1 MPYDERS
8 INELYESA
16 EITPMGIQ
24 LEVNAEIFTTIYNLL
39 SNMRSEE
46 GIQQEDEKRL
56 LHLWRKTVRAMAK
69 VELRKGH
76 GISMEKQIEMLKEA
90 YAIETKYT
98 ADQLF
103 SSVSSSKLIKE
114 ELEEVRRFSAEEMNT
129 LFNSVIWP
137 AMIKGKTGAQENPTA
152 FIIAGQ
158 PGSGKTRM
166 SSVIIDDYD
175 GDIIQSMSDN
185 FRGFHPRAKEVFQK
199 YGRYCTYFSTKE
211 GKYLSDLAMR
221 KAAEEK
227 YHNEKFHAITDTS
240 PMADRWLAYQAGLG
254 FFGRNHCLIH
264 PKYGSYFTIGA
275 ILTTLALPPDTPL
288 AMNCGSCTRCFAA
301 CPGKALSHE
310 RFNPWRCKSYLTQKK
325 EVLNE
330 EEKNILRKTPLIF
343 GCDECQKCCPFNENA
358 AYSPLPETGADRIPR
373 LERETLEQISNRR
386 FTKEYGEYAF
396 SWRGR
401 PVLLRNMDIIKKK

>member
-39 SNMRSEE
+39 SNVRSAE

-76 GISMEKQIEMLKEA
+76 GVSMEKQIEMLKEA

-103 SSVSSSKLIKE
+103 SSVSSSKLTKE

-227 YHNEKFHAITDTS
+227 YHILQEGSLDDSAHT
-240 PMADRWLAYQAGLG
+240 MA
-254 FFGRNHCLIH
+254 LI
-264 PKYGSYFTIGA
+264 
-275 ILTTLALPPDTPL
+275 
-288 AMNCGSCTRCFAA
+288 
-301 CPGKALSHE
+301 
-310 RFNPWRCKSYLTQKK
+310 SYLK
-325 EVLNE
+325 EKGYYNTNIRIIQRDDPEHSNFVILDAIV
-330 EEKNILRKTPLIF
+330 EKHKRLKAPGLSRLISKEQHDKACLSF
-343 GCDECQKCCPFNENA
+343 LSATNDLINQN
-358 AYSPLPETGADRIPR
+358 LMDR
-373 LERETLEQISNRR
+373 L
-386 FTKEYGEYAF
+386 
-396 SWRGR
+396 
-401 PVLLRNMDIIKKK
+401 IIKSPKGLLYDSDDMPTERVSDVLSKRIGK

>member
-103 SSVSSSKLIKE
+103 SSVSSSKLTKE

-137 AMIKGKTGAQENPTA
+137 AMIKRGAGE
-152 FIIAGQ
+152 
-158 PGSGKTRM
+158 S
-166 SSVIIDDYD
+166 D
-175 GDIIQSMSDN
+175 GLHYRRPAR
-185 FRGFHPRAKEVFQK
+185 FRK
-199 YGRYCTYFSTKE
+199 
-211 GKYLSDLAMR
+211 D
-221 KAAEEK
+221 
-227 YHNEKFHAITDTS
+227 TD
-240 PMADRWLAYQAGLG
+240 
-254 FFGRNHCLIH
+254 
-264 PKYGSYFTIGA
+264 
-275 ILTTLALPPDTPL
+275 
-288 AMNCGSCTRCFAA
+288 
-301 CPGKALSHE
+301 
-310 RFNPWRCKSYLTQKK
+310 
-325 EVLNE
+325 VL
-330 EEKNILRKTPLIF
+330 R
-343 GCDECQKCCPFNENA
+343 DH
-358 AYSPLPETGADRIPR
+358 R
-373 LERETLEQISNRR
+373 
-386 FTKEYGEYAF
+386 
-396 SWRGR
+396 
-401 PVLLRNMDIIKKK
+401 

>member
-56 LHLWRKTVRAMAK
+56 LHLWRKTIRAMAK

-103 SSVSSSKLIKE
+103 SSVSSSKLTKE

-137 AMIKGKTGAQENPTA
+137 AMIKGCLL
-152 FIIAGQ
+152 
-158 PGSGKTRM
+158 
-166 SSVIIDDYD
+166 Y
-175 GDIIQSMSDN
+175 
-185 FRGFHPRAKEVFQK
+185 
-199 YGRYCTYFSTKE
+199 
-211 GKYLSDLAMR
+211 
-221 KAAEEK
+221 
-227 YHNEKFHAITDTS
+227 TS
-240 PMADRWLAYQAGLG
+240 P
-254 FFGRNHCLIH
+254 
-264 PKYGSYFTIGA
+264 
-275 ILTTLALPPDTPL
+275 
-288 AMNCGSCTRCFAA
+288 
-301 CPGKALSHE
+301 
-310 RFNPWRCKSYLTQKK
+310 
-325 EVLNE
+325 
-330 EEKNILRKTPLIF
+330 
-343 GCDECQKCCPFNENA
+343 
-358 AYSPLPETGADRIPR
+358 SPRD
-373 LERETLEQISNRR
+373 
-386 FTKEYGEYAF
+386 
-396 SWRGR
+396 
-401 PVLLRNMDIIKKK
+401 

>member
-103 SSVSSSKLIKE
+103 SSVSSSKLTKE

-129 LFNSVIWP
+129 RL
-137 AMIKGKTGAQENPTA
+137 
-152 FIIAGQ
+152 
-158 PGSGKTRM
+158 SG
-166 SSVIIDDYD
+166 
-175 GDIIQSMSDN
+175 
-185 FRGFHPRAKEVFQK
+185 
-199 YGRYCTYFSTKE
+199 
-211 GKYLSDLAMR
+211 
-221 KAAEEK
+221 
-227 YHNEKFHAITDTS
+227 
-240 PMADRWLAYQAGLG
+240 
-254 FFGRNHCLIH
+254 
-264 PKYGSYFTIGA
+264 
-275 ILTTLALPPDTPL
+275 LP
-288 AMNCGSCTRCFAA
+288 
-301 CPGKALSHE
+301 
-310 RFNPWRCKSYLTQKK
+310 
-325 EVLNE
+325 
-330 EEKNILRKTPLIF
+330 
-343 GCDECQKCCPFNENA
+343 
-358 AYSPLPETGADRIPR
+358 
-373 LERETLEQISNRR
+373 
-386 FTKEYGEYAF
+386 
-396 SWRGR
+396 
-401 PVLLRNMDIIKKK
+401 

>member
-103 SSVSSSKLIKE
+103 SSVSSSKLTKE

-227 YHNEKFHAITDTS
+227 YHILQEGSLDDSAHT
-240 PMADRWLAYQAGLG
+240 MA
-254 FFGRNHCLIH
+254 LI
-264 PKYGSYFTIGA
+264 
-275 ILTTLALPPDTPL
+275 
-288 AMNCGSCTRCFAA
+288 
-301 CPGKALSHE
+301 
-310 RFNPWRCKSYLTQKK
+310 SYLK
-325 EVLNE
+325 E
-330 EEKNILRKTPLIF
+330 KGYTI
-343 GCDECQKCCPFNENA
+343 C
-358 AYSPLPETGADRIPR
+358 
-373 LERETLEQISNRR
+373 
-386 FTKEYGEYAF
+386 
-396 SWRGR
+396 
-401 PVLLRNMDIIKKK
+401 VLLRACPKKDSWKAIHQLYLQQRLKAPACPDSFQKNSMIRPVSLSCQPPMI

>member
-103 SSVSSSKLIKE
+103 SSVSSSKLTKE

-185 FRGFHPRAKEVFQK
+185 FRGFHSRAKEVFQK

-227 YHNEKFHAITDTS
+227 YHILQEGSLDDSAHTMALINVTIEYMSEATEVLAAMQASSGYPVAMLPQPYVTTAQMQMEGLKVALDMTEEWDKVSPDSALVTGVVVARKEFVEQNEAAFNEFLEDYKASTEFVNANVDE
-240 PMADRWLAYQAGLG
+240 AAALVAGYE
-254 FFGRNHCLIH
+254 IV
-264 PKYGSYFTIGA
+264 PKEPIA
-275 ILTTLALPPDTPL
+275 QKALPE
-288 AMNCGSCTRCFAA
+288 C
-301 CPGKALSHE
+301 
-310 RFNPWRCKSYLTQKK
+310 
-325 EVLNE
+325 
-330 EEKNILRKTPLIF
+330 NITFI
-343 GCDECQKCCPFNENA
+343 
-358 AYSPLPETGADRIPR
+358 SGADMKAKVSGYLKVLYDQNP
-373 LERETLEQISNRR
+373 EAVGGTLPDDA
-386 FTKEYGEYAF
+386 FYYGA
-396 SWRGR
+396 
-401 PVLLRNMDIIKKK
+401 

>member
-1 MPYDERS
+1 MNSSAKNLLLEKARS
-8 INELYESA
+8 LLLDAVGCMSCPIAPQLSEKLEKAGPVPFAPA
-16 EITPMGIQ
+16 EI
-24 LEVNAEIFTTIYNLL
+24 
-39 SNMRSEE
+39 
-46 GIQQEDEKRL
+46 EKRL
-56 LHLWRKTVRAMAK
+56 APEEIL
-69 VELRKGH
+69 
-76 GISMEKQIEMLKEA
+76 
-90 YAIETKYT
+90 
-98 ADQLF
+98 AD
-103 SSVSSSKLIKE
+103 
-114 ELEEVRRFSAEEMNT
+114 T
-129 LFNSVIWP
+129 
-137 AMIKGKTGAQENPTA
+137 
-152 FIIAGQ
+152 
-158 PGSGKTRM
+158 
-166 SSVIIDDYD
+166 
-175 GDIIQSMSDN
+175 
-185 FRGFHPRAKEVFQK
+185 
-199 YGRYCTYFSTKE
+199 
-211 GKYLSDLAMR
+211 
-221 KAAEEK
+221 
-227 YHNEKFHAITDTS
+227 
-240 PMADRWLAYQAGLG
+240 
-254 FFGRNHCLIH
+254 HCLIH

-401 PVLLRNMDIIKKK
+401 PVLLRNMDIIDKK

>member
-103 SSVSSSKLIKE
+103 SSVSSSKLTKE

-137 AMIKGKTGAQENPTA
+137 AMI
-152 FIIAGQ
+152 
-158 PGSGKTRM
+158 
-166 SSVIIDDYD
+166 
-175 GDIIQSMSDN
+175 
-185 FRGFHPRAKEVFQK
+185 RAKQ
-199 YGRYCTYFSTKE
+199 GRRRIRQPS
-211 GKYLSDLAMR
+211 LS
-221 KAAEEK
+221 
-227 YHNEKFHAITDTS
+227 
-240 PMADRWLAYQAGLG
+240 QASQVPERHG
-254 FFGRNHCLIH
+254 C
-264 PKYGSYFTIGA
+264 
-275 ILTTLALPPDTPL
+275 PP
-288 AMNCGSCTRCFAA
+288 
-301 CPGKALSHE
+301 
-310 RFNPWRCKSYLTQKK
+310 
-325 EVLNE
+325 
-330 EEKNILRKTPLIF
+330 
-343 GCDECQKCCPFNENA
+343 
-358 AYSPLPETGADRIPR
+358 
-373 LERETLEQISNRR
+373 
-386 FTKEYGEYAF
+386 
-396 SWRGR
+396 
-401 PVLLRNMDIIKKK
+401 

>member
-56 LHLWRKTVRAMAK
+56 LHLWRKTVHVMAK

-129 LFNSVIWP
+129 LS
-137 AMIKGKTGAQENPTA
+137 TRL
-152 FIIAGQ
+152 
-158 PGSGKTRM
+158 SG
-166 SSVIIDDYD
+166 
-175 GDIIQSMSDN
+175 
-185 FRGFHPRAKEVFQK
+185 
-199 YGRYCTYFSTKE
+199 
-211 GKYLSDLAMR
+211 
-221 KAAEEK
+221 
-227 YHNEKFHAITDTS
+227 
-240 PMADRWLAYQAGLG
+240 
-254 FFGRNHCLIH
+254 
-264 PKYGSYFTIGA
+264 
-275 ILTTLALPPDTPL
+275 LP
-288 AMNCGSCTRCFAA
+288 
-301 CPGKALSHE
+301 
-310 RFNPWRCKSYLTQKK
+310 
-325 EVLNE
+325 
-330 EEKNILRKTPLIF
+330 
-343 GCDECQKCCPFNENA
+343 
-358 AYSPLPETGADRIPR
+358 
-373 LERETLEQISNRR
+373 
-386 FTKEYGEYAF
+386 
-396 SWRGR
+396 
-401 PVLLRNMDIIKKK
+401 